1 MTLQQSRRLQ
11 SLLLGTLAWAIA
23 ILIFFPIFWMV
34 LTSFKT
40 EIDAFAT
47 PPQFIFTPTLEN
59 YLHINERS
67 NYFSYAWNS
76 VLISFSATALCLLI
90 AVPAAY
96 SMAFYETQR
105 TKGTLLWML
114 STKMLPPV
122 GVLMPIYLLAKSF
135 GLLDT
140 RIALIIIYTLINL
153 PIVVWMVYTYF
164 KDIPKDIL
172 EAARLDGATLWQ
184 EMVRVLLPIA
194 KGGPG
199 VHGAAVA
206 DPVLERGVLVA
217 EPDLIDCRAADR
229 ADRLL
234 LQPRRFVLGQI
245 VGRLDPGLCAD
256 PDFWLDQPETAGARL
271 VLRRREITTS
281 LKKRIQKRRPIH
293 GQPENQESAKRL
305 RRLSRS
311 SRASTWK

>member
-67 NYFSYAWNS
+67 DYFSFAWNS
-76 VLISFSATALCLLI
+76 VVISFSATALCLLI

-140 RIALIIIYTLINL
+140 RIALIVIYTLINL
-153 PIVVWMVYTYF
+153 PIVVWMIYTYF

-194 KGGPG
+194 KGGL
-199 VHGAAVA
+199 AST
-206 DPVLERGVLVA
+206 VLLS
-217 EPDLIDCRAADR
+217 LILCWNEAFWSLNLTSSQGRATDR
-229 ADRLL
+229 VDRLVL
-234 LQPRRFVLGQI
+234 KPRRSVLGQV
-245 VGRLDPGLCAD
+245 VGGVDPGLCAD
-256 PDFWLDQPETAGARL
+256 PDLRLDQPETTGPRP
-271 VLRRREITTS
+271 VVRRREMKIADPTRS
-281 LKKRIQKRRPIH
+281 L
-293 GQPENQESAKRL
+293 
-305 RRLSRS
+305 
-311 SRASTWK
+311 